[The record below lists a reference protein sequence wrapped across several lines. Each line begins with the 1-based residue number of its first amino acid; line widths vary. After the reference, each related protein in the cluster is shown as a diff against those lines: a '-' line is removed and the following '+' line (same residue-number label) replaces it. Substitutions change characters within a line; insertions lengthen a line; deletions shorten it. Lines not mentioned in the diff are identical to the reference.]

1 MIKTGD
7 IFWQH
12 YLFLKLLSILLLFEG
27 ANTWGTMQG
36 SRPFYKNLILE
47 WCHFIKSKPQKAF
60 LDVPSSIW
68 MLYQIIFPF
77 SIFAEGNINN
87 GLDTLFLCSTAKDPF
102 DCLSADLVNKNSFFL
117 FKVRENSIS
126 SFWLL
131 IQFCYCEKNNEHTNK
146 IITL

>member
-1 MIKTGD
+1 MEPIWRYFTPGSKERTHEEQCKVAAAQWPLYIK
-7 IFWQH
+7 ISV
-12 YLFLKLLSILLLFEG
+12 YV
-27 ANTWGTMQG
+27 
-36 SRPFYKNLILE
+36 LE
-47 WCHFIKSKPQKAF
+47 RCHFIKSKPQKAF
-60 LDVPSSIW
+60 LDVPSLKW

-102 DCLSADLVNKNSFFL
+102 DCLSADLVNKNSFFF

-146 IITL
+146 IMTL

>member
-1 MIKTGD
+1 
-7 IFWQH
+7 
-12 YLFLKLLSILLLFEG
+12 
-27 ANTWGTMQG
+27 
-36 SRPFYKNLILE
+36 
-47 WCHFIKSKPQKAF
+47 
-60 LDVPSSIW
+60 

-102 DCLSADLVNKNSFFL
+102 DCLSADLVNKNSFFF

-131 IQFCYCEKNNEHTNK
+131 IQFCYCEKNNEHTNN